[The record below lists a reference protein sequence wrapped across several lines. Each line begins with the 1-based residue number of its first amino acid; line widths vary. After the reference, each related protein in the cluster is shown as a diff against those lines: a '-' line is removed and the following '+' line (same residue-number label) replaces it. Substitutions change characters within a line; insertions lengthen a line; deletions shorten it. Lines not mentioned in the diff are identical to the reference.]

1 MVLIDNNK
9 QQERVQAQESG
20 LSDASTQVTAPE
32 TATAPDQ
39 QSQSDL
45 VAQKKSEES
54 KEEEAMR

>member
-1 MVLIDNNK
+1 MGLIDNNK
-9 QQERVQAQESG
+9 QQERVQTPESG
-20 LSDASTQVTAPE
+20 LNDASAQVTAPE
-32 TATAPDQ
+32 TATAPAQ